1 MRRTEA
7 FSDAVFAIAI
17 TLLVLEL
24 PFEHVPEGRLAHEL
38 SDRWPEFAAYVVS
51 FGSIALAWMQHRAV
65 FDHIVRIDRRLMRL
79 NLQLLLAIAFL
90 PFPTA
95 LLGQYIEQ
103 GDDAR
108 TAALVFSGAW
118 TVAAIAVTR
127 IWSYVWKSGMLSE
140 TIDPQTARRFLAMLR
155 TAVLGYVVF
164 TAIALVSAIA
174 CLACYAAAAVFF
186 MWRSDYEALGAE
198 PVERHDSGSVGSD

>member
-24 PFEHVPEGRLAHEL
+24 PFDKVPEGRLAHEL
-38 SDRWPEFAAYVVS
+38 GERWPEFAAYIVS
-51 FGSIALAWMQHRAV
+51 FGGIAIAWMQHRAI
-65 FDHIVRIDRRLMRL
+65 FDHVVRIDRRLMRL
-79 NLQLLLAIAFL
+79 NLLLLMMIAFL

-108 TAALVFSGAW
+108 VAALLFSGAW
-118 TVAAIAVTR
+118 TVASIDVTR
-127 IWSYVWKSGMLSE
+127 LWTYVCREPGMLS
-140 TIDPQTARRFLAMLR
+140 DRVDRAAARRYLLYFRA
-155 TAVLGYVVF
+155 AAAAYVVF
-164 TAIALVSAIA
+164 TLVALLSAIA
-174 CLACYAAAAVFF
+174 CLACYGAAAVFF
-186 MWRSDYEALGAE
+186 LWRSDYEALEAE
-198 PVERHDSGSVGSD
+198 PVERHGET